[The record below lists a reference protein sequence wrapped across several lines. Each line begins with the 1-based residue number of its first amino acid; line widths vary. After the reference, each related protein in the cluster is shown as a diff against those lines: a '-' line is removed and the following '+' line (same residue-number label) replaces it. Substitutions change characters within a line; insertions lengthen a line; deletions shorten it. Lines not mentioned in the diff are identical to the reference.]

1 MLYSVY
7 SCCVIIINTAYLK
20 TGGIYCIIGK
30 GSMFSSEDGS
40 IINLYC
46 YTYMDSFLNRNVLL
60 GIYSKHNLSIAKKF
74 NLTTTKNVTDSD
86 PFDGFQ
92 IRARLWSWSDYTV
105 CIVYSVYILWSWKSL
120 QYLKLWIQIFGP
132 SLFRLAN
139 ESAELVTWYYQEH
152 SNFGNNDSKSTYF
165 LHNKSKRS

>member
-1 MLYSVY
+1 MGRQRNVLYSVYYTVY

-46 YTYMDSFLNRNVLL
+46 HTYMDSFLNRNVLL

-74 NLTTTKNVTDSD
+74 YLTTTKNVTDSD

-105 CIVYSVYILWSWKSL
+105 CIVYSVYILTRVNRLFIYTPYGRCISEKRQSYSYNVIINWS
-120 QYLKLWIQIFGP
+120 
-132 SLFRLAN
+132 
-139 ESAELVTWYYQEH
+139 
-152 SNFGNNDSKSTYF
+152 
-165 LHNKSKRS
+165 